1 MNNKGF
7 KMLIRSV
14 KGNLLLLLLY
24 RKFTIF
30 MNKTVLFLKIGNSTI
45 LAHEKITF
53 LNIKKKI
60 V

>member
-1 MNNKGF
+1 
-7 KMLIRSV
+7 MLIRSV

-53 LNIKKKI
+53 LNIKKK
-60 V
+60 